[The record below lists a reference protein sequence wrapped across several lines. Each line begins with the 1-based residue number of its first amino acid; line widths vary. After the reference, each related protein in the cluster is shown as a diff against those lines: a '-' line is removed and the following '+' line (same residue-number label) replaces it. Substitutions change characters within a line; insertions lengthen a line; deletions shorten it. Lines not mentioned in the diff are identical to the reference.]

1 MQVTL
6 WPTARSLA
14 LTCLIA
20 ASAMPASAQ
29 APPGQG
35 QAPSIAAAARTLA
48 PQAQDRA
55 AGPVKKLTVDE
66 AVALG
71 LENNPNLRVERISP
85 LLQDANIDQARS
97 AWSPNLTGLINFQS
111 ADSPPDSLLSGSS
124 DILKA
129 DRFSG
134 SVGVSQL
141 LPWGTQYEVTWDSS
155 RQTTNSFYSNFNPRL
170 GSGLTAAF
178 SQPLLRNFSVDSAR
192 TQLLISRRNRE
203 ISDVDLRGSVVSTI
217 RDVKAAYWD
226 LAYAVAN
233 LRAQQQSLDLARQ
246 TLKDNR
252 TRVDVGTMAP
262 IDIVEAEA
270 EVARNEETVIVA
282 ESNIKQ
288 AEDVLRALIFDPVQS
303 PDFWRTTLEP
313 VYDIASFTPEPVD
326 AEEAVRSA
334 LERRTDLKSA
344 RMQLEN
350 TDLNLKYYR
359 NQLLPQVDLQ
369 GSLFGAG
376 VGGDELIREPGF
388 PPGPIIGT
396 ATKNF
401 GEVVGDSFTFDYP
414 TWAIGVSVSY
424 PLGTSAA
431 AASLTRAKL
440 QYQQGLLQIASLET
454 QITTQVRTAA
464 RQVNTNIKR
473 IDATRASRVLSE
485 RRLEAEQ
492 KKFGVGMSTSFLVF
506 QAQRDLSTARNNEL
520 QALLDY
526 VKSRADYEALQ
537 ETSLSGAG
545 ITIGGGGNVLAT
557 STGSQLGS
565 AVTRAQQ

>member
-1 MQVTL
+1 MQLTRR
-6 WPTARSLA
+6 PAARAIA
-14 LTCLIA
+14 LMCLIA
-20 ASAMPASAQ
+20 GWAMPASAQ
-29 APPGQG
+29 TPPTQG
-35 QAPSIAAAARTLA
+35 QAPSITEAAQALA
-48 PQAQDRA
+48 PQAQEQA
-55 AGPVKKLTVDE
+55 GGPVTKLTVDE

-71 LENNPNLRVERISP
+71 LENNPNLRVERINP

-97 AWSPNLTGLINFQS
+97 AWTPNLTGLINFQS

-124 DILKA
+124 DILQS

-134 SVGVSQL
+134 SAGVSQL

-155 RQTTNSFYSNFNPRL
+155 RTETNSFYSNFNPRL
-170 GSGLTAAF
+170 GSGLTLAF

-203 ISDVDLRGSVVSTI
+203 ISDVDLRGTIVATI

-233 LRAQQQSLDLARQ
+233 LRAQQQSLELARQ

-270 EVARNEETVIVA
+270 EVARNEEAVIVA
-282 ESNIKQ
+282 ESGIKQ
-288 AEDVLRALIFDPVQS
+288 AEDALRALIFDPVQN
-303 PDFWRTTLEP
+303 PDFWRTTIEP
-313 VYDIASFTPEPVD
+313 VYDLAAFKPEPVD
-326 AEEAVRSA
+326 AAEAVRNA
-334 LERRTDLKSA
+334 LEKRTDLRSA

-350 TDLNLKYYR
+350 TDLNMKFYR
-359 NQLLPQVDLQ
+359 NQLLPQVNLE

-388 PPGPIIGT
+388 PPGPVIGT
-396 ATKNF
+396 ATKSF
-401 GEVVGDSFTFDYP
+401 GEVVGDSFGFNYP
-414 TWAIGVSVSY
+414 TWAVGVNVSY

-431 AASLTRAKL
+431 EASLTRAKL

-454 QITTQVRTAA
+454 QIATQVRDAA

-473 IDATRASRVLSE
+473 IAATRAARVLSE

-520 QALLDY
+520 QAMLDY
-526 VKSRADYEALQ
+526 VTSRANYEALQ
-537 ETSLSGAG
+537 ETSLSGGA
-545 ITIGGGGNVLAT
+545 IMIGGGGTVLST
-557 STGSQLGS
+557 GTGSQLGT
-565 AVTRAQQ
+565 AATRAQQ

>member
-29 APPGQG
+29 APPAQG

-431 AASLTRAKL
+431 SASLTRAKL

>member
-6 WPTARSLA
+6 WPAARA
-14 LTCLIA
+14 LTLTGLLA
-20 ASAMPASAQ
+20 GLAMPAPAQ
-29 APPGQG
+29 TPPPSG
-35 QAPSIAAAARTLA
+35 QAPGIAAAAQTLV
-48 PQAQDRA
+48 PQAQDQP
-55 AGPVKKLTVDE
+55 AGPVRKLTVDE

-71 LENNPNLRVERISP
+71 LENNPNLRVERINP

-97 AWSPNLTGLINFQS
+97 AWTPNLTGLINFNS

-124 DILKA
+124 DILRS

-134 SVGVSQL
+134 SAGVSQF

-155 RQTTNSFYSNFNPRL
+155 RTTTNSFYSNFNPRL
-170 GSGLTAAF
+170 GSGLTLAF
-178 SQPLLRNFSVDSAR
+178 SQPLLRNFSTDSAR
-192 TQLLISRRNRE
+192 TQLLVSRRNRE
-203 ISDVDLRGSVVSTI
+203 ISDVDLRGSVVATV
-217 RDVKAAYWD
+217 RDVKVAYWD

-233 LRAQQQSLDLARQ
+233 LQAQQQSLDLARQ

-252 TRVDVGTMAP
+252 TRVQVGTMAP

-270 EVARNEETVIVA
+270 EVARNEEAVIVA
-282 ESNIKQ
+282 ASNIRQ
-288 AEDVLRALIFDPVQS
+288 AEDVLRALIFDPAQG
-303 PDFWRTTLEP
+303 DFWRMTIEP
-313 VYDIASFTPEPVD
+313 VYDISAFAPEPVD
-326 AEEAVRSA
+326 AEAAVKTA
-334 LERRTDLKSA
+334 LDKRTDLRSA

-350 TDLNLKYYR
+350 TDLNMKYYR
-359 NQLLPQVDLQ
+359 NQLLPQINLE

-396 ATKNF
+396 ATKHF
-401 GEVVGDSFTFDYP
+401 GEVVGDSFAFNYP
-414 TWAIGVSVSY
+414 TWAIGVNVAY

-431 AASLTRAKL
+431 SASLTRAKL
-440 QYQQGLLQIASLET
+440 QYQQGLLQIATLET
-454 QITTQVRTAA
+454 QIATQVRVAA

-526 VKSRADYEALQ
+526 TRSRANYEALQ

-545 ITIGGGGNVLAT
+545 IMIGGGGNVLAT

-565 AVTRAQQ
+565 AATRAQQ